1 MRASGHSL
9 NTSLCSSPVPL
20 IVWPLTP
27 PSAPPFTQK
36 RELSRHQD
44 CSDVPHRLCGV
55 LGLLVKA
62 QKSSLPRQAQA
73 GRGPSSC
80 SSDSQAWGGSP
91 GEEIPSTPPPPP
103 PRTLLK
109 SQVTTVVTDSTPG
122 VLSALAGPLCDRGKM
137 VVPEQEAWRLESS
150 GHPAPPQ
157 PSQTQLCW
165 ASTSGNR
172 NLSLKRVI
180 FIRQQLCLQNT
191 FPYVC
196 FQPRE
201 DGWGRIINPNL
212 QLEKCSSYLRCWE
225 QDFRSRS

>member
-73 GRGPSSC
+73 GRGPPP
-80 SSDSQAWGGSP
+80 AALTARPGGGPPEKKSP
-91 GEEIPSTPPPPP
+91 PHCPP

-109 SQVTTVVTDSTPG
+109 SQVTTVLTDNAPG
-122 VLSALAGPLCDRGKM
+122 VPSALAGPLLVTGER
-137 VVPEQEAWRLESS
+137 WW
-150 GHPAPPQ
+150 
-157 PSQTQLCW
+157 SQSRRPGGWKALGT
-165 ASTSGNR
+165 
-172 NLSLKRVI
+172 
-180 FIRQQLCLQNT
+180 
-191 FPYVC
+191 
-196 FQPRE
+196 QPRPSPP
-201 DGWGRIINPNL
+201 RH
-212 QLEKCSSYLRCWE
+212 SSAGPPHLATE
-225 QDFRSRS
+225 T

>member
-103 PRTLLK
+103 THRLQLWLQTAPLGSCLPSLGLSVTGERWWSQSRRPGGWKALGTQPRP
-109 SQVTTVVTDSTPG
+109 SPPRHS
-122 VLSALAGPLCDRGKM
+122 SAGPPHLAT
-137 VVPEQEAWRLESS
+137 E
-150 GHPAPPQ
+150 
-157 PSQTQLCW
+157 T
-165 ASTSGNR
+165 
-172 NLSLKRVI
+172 
-180 FIRQQLCLQNT
+180 
-191 FPYVC
+191 
-196 FQPRE
+196 
-201 DGWGRIINPNL
+201 
-212 QLEKCSSYLRCWE
+212 
-225 QDFRSRS
+225 